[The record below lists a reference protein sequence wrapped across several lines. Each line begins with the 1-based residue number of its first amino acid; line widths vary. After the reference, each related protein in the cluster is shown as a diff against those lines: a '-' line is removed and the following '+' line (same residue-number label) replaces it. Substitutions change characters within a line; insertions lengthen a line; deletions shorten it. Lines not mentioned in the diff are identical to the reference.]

1 MRQRRWLDL
10 VKDYDCEILYHP
22 GKANVVADA
31 LSRKTR
37 HDSLLVKS
45 LQIPLEIPMWKWEK
59 ITNDLIT
66 KLHKTPRQH
75 DAIWKND
82 KIDQIKEQLK
92 IAQDRQ
98 KSCADKR
105 RRPIEFQV
113 DDRVMLKVSPW
124 KDKIAHVPLADIV
137 VDEKLSYVEEPV
149 EILDTKVKKLKNK
162 ERLKENGH
170 VVIVLAEGSVQLMA
184 LCVPRLEQAMKFDR
198 VYVVRMLKDMTESN
212 LRIEE
217 KKTHL
222 EEMTIT
228 RDEDVGNL
236 QKLPQ
241 WLQNAKAQSGESE
254 SEP

>member
-1 MRQRRWLDL
+1 MSSEALAELYLREPVAIHRVQVSIVSDRDTRFTSRFWQKFQKDL
-10 VKDYDCEILYHP
+10 CTRVHFSIAYHP
-22 GKANVVADA
+22 QTDC
-31 LSRKTR
+31 
-37 HDSLLVKS
+37 KS
-45 LQIPLEIPMWKWEK
+45 ERTIQ
-59 ITNDLIT
+59 T
-66 KLHKTPRQH
+66 
-75 DAIWKND
+75 
-82 KIDQIKEQLK
+82 LK
-92 IAQDRQ
+92 DMLRA
-98 KSCADKR
+98 CV
-105 RRPIEFQV
+105 IEF
-113 DDRVMLKVSPW
+113 DGSWDKYLPLAEFSYTNTYHSSIKMPPYEMLYGRKCGTP
-124 KDKIAHVPLADIV
+124 IYETAHVPLADIV

-170 VVIVLAEGSVQLMA
+170 VVIVLAEGS
-184 LCVPRLEQAMKFDR
+184 
-198 VYVVRMLKDMTESN
+198 ESN